1 VIDDESGESM
11 DGTDGGS
18 ATQRTGC
25 VRIGQISAWLAVT
38 SILSP
43 PHSLIPGL
51 NLPFSANTT
60 HCSLPFVLG
69 TDYIFPDC
77 LLIRLSLSVF

>member
-1 VIDDESGESM
+1 MIDDESGELM
-11 DGTDGGS
+11 EVGTDGGS

-43 PHSLIPGL
+43 LTL
-51 NLPFSANTT
+51 
-60 HCSLPFVLG
+60 
-69 TDYIFPDC
+69 
-77 LLIRLSLSVF
+77 